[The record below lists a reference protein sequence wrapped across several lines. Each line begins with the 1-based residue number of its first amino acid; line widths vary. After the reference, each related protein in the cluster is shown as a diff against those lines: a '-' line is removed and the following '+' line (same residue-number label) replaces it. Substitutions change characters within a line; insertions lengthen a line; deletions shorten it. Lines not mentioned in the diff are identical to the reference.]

1 MTNLTRRSFI
11 QLTGGAAA
19 VGLTS
24 SFIAPSISIGG
35 EAKQNVVVVGG
46 GYAGA
51 VAAKYIRLA
60 DPKINVT
67 LIERDEFYYS
77 CPLSNWVVAGFR
89 DLSVQKWDYNGL
101 KKHGVNVVYDEVQG
115 IDPAAKSVK
124 TAGGKSFSYDRLIV
138 APGVDFKD
146 IPGLDTAAQALMPHA
161 WKAGPQTTLLAKQLA
176 SMKDGDAFIM
186 VVPDNPYRCPPGPYE
201 RASLVAHYL
210 KKNKPKSKVLILD
223 AKPKFSK
230 QGLFEEG
237 WTKLYGYGTDN
248 SIIKWVSGESGG
260 KVVRVDASKMAV
272 YTDNNGF
279 EEEHVG
285 GCVNVIPP
293 NIAANI
299 AKVGGL
305 ANDKGWC
312 PVDLK
317 TFESTLHK
325 GVFVI
330 GDASAGGGM
339 PKSGYAANSQ
349 AKVVAAAVVAQLNGK
364 EPGEPS
370 YVNTCYSMLSPDYGI
385 SVANVWKYDPATPD
399 KVKEITSG
407 VSPAK
412 ASDYIRKQEALY
424 NESWYQSIMSDTFG

>member
-1 MTNLTRRSFI
+1 MLHHHTLNEVRGD
-11 QLTGGAAA
+11 QC
-19 VGLTS
+19 VGVTS
-24 SFIAPSISIGG
+24 SFILPSISIGG
-35 EAKQNVVVVGG
+35 EAKQKVVVVGG

-60 DPKINVT
+60 DPKIHVT
-67 LIERDEFYYS
+67 LIEKSADYYS

-89 DLSVQKWDYNGL
+89 DLSVQKWGYDGL
-101 KKHGVNVVYDEVQG
+101 KKHGVEVVIDEVSG
-115 IDPAAKSVK
+115 IDPAAKSVATK
-124 TAGGKSFSYDRLIV
+124 GGKTFKYDRLVV
-138 APGVDFKD
+138 APGVDFAEL
-146 IPGLDTAAQALMPHA
+146 PGLDAAAREKMPHA
-161 WKAGPQTTLLAKQLA
+161 WKAGPETVLLAKQLA
-176 SMKDGDAFIM
+176 AMKDGDSFIL
-186 VVPDNPYRCPPGPYE
+186 VAPDNPYRCPPGPYE

-210 KKNKPKSKVLILD
+210 KQHKPKSKVIILD
-223 AKPKFSK
+223 AKAKFSK

-248 SIIKWVSGESGG
+248 SIIKWVSGAAGG
-260 KVVRVDASKMAV
+260 KVVRVDAGKMAV

-279 EEEHVG
+279 EEEHLG
-285 GCVNVIPP
+285 GCINVIPP
-293 NIAANI
+293 NMAGSI

-305 ANDKGWC
+305 TDDKGWC
-312 PVDLK
+312 PVHLN
-317 TFESTLHK
+317 TFESKLHK

-330 GDASAGGGM
+330 GDASSGGGM

-349 AKVVAAAVVAQLNGK
+349 AKVVAAAIVAQLNGK

-399 KVKEITSG
+399 KVKEISAG
-407 VSPAK
+407 VSPGK
-412 ASDYIRKQEALY
+412 AADFIRKQEALY